1 MEDISVTTVIVYPL
15 LSSSQ
20 QPSEQ
25 GAVITPLAIRPADIY
40 RLAQSHIA
48 GVQNCN
54 STPQGKLSAGPGR
67 EAARQ
72 RLSFSALPT
81 ALHFLKDQCM
91 KHARRS
97 TEEEG
102 ISSGG
107 SQGGLLEEVT
117 LSSLPLEPQELTHVE
132 KQSVETS
139 PGGRTQSLPAHGGRH
154 SRGSRGSFDRSAPPS
169 SFRLTPVWAFAPP
182 HSEGG
187 LEPQGP
193 ALTFKGW
200 QINRAESR

>member
-1 MEDISVTTVIVYPL
+1 MEDIFPTTVIVSPL
-15 LSSSQ
+15 LSASQ
-20 QPSEQ
+20 QPSER

-54 STPQGKLSAGPGR
+54 SAPQGKLSAGPGR

-91 KHARRS
+91 KRAQRS

-102 ISSGG
+102 ISSVG

-117 LSSLPLEPQELTHVE
+117 LSSLPLESQELQHIE
-132 KQSVETS
+132 KQSGETS
-139 PGGRTQSLPAHGGRH
+139 PGGRTQSLPAHRGPR
-154 SRGSRGSFDRSAPPS
+154 SRGSHGSFDRSAPSLLFLADTSVGFRPS
-169 SFRLTPVWAFAPP
+169 PLRVWTGTTG
-182 HSEGG
+182 SSSDVQG
-187 LEPQGP
+187 L
-193 ALTFKGW
+193 ADK
-200 QINRAESR
+200 